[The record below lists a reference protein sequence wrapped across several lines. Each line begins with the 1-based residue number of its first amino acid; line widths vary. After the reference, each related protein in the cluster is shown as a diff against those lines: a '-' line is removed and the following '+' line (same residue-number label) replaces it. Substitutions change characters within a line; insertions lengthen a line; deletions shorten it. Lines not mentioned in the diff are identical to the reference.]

1 MALKAMELITQYKDE
16 FEYCQN
22 EYMKEWNSIIIDTD
36 ENDSENKKTAARR
49 DAQKHAMMLEYK

>member
-22 EYMKEWNSIIIDTD
+22 EYMKEC
-36 ENDSENKKTAARR
+36 
-49 DAQKHAMMLEYK
+49 QL